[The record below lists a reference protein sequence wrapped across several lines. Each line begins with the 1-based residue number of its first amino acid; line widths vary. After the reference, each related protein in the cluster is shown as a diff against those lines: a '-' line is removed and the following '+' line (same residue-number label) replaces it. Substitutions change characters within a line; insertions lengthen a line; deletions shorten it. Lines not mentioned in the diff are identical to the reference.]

1 VDRRDCSWPGDPVPE
16 GPKTEV
22 EVEAQIELGKLLAP
36 ARAGREPDSGVTVA
50 GWDVST
56 EEANLG
62 YIRGTIKPALGIKEV
77 RKVRGQLLD
86 TLYARLQKCGE
97 LVVLP
102 VRRAVQA
109 QPLVVVRLGVLTPT
123 GVGVLALLG

>member
-1 VDRRDCSWPGDPVPE
+1 MC
-16 GPKTEV
+16 
-22 EVEAQIELGKLLAP
+22 AGK
-36 ARAGREPDSGVTVA
+36 GVTVAELLDAYVPVA

-56 EEANLG
+56 EGANLG
-62 YIRGTIKPALGIKEV
+62 HIHRTLKPALGIKEV

-97 LVVLP
+97 SVVLP

-109 QPLVVVRLGVLTPT
+109 QPLVVVRLGVFSPT
-123 GVGVLALLG
+123 GVGVLAALLG

>member
-1 VDRRDCSWPGDPVPE
+1 MACE
-16 GPKTEV
+16 GLRGERPAGRSGSGRPQTEV
-22 EVEAQIELGKLLAP
+22 EVEAQIELGK
-36 ARAGREPDSGVTVA
+36 
-50 GWDVST
+50 
-56 EEANLG
+56 
-62 YIRGTIKPALGIKEV
+62 LGIKEV

-97 LVVLP
+97 SVVLP

>member
-1 VDRRDCSWPGDPVPE
+1 MYPAAMTYAPSGHIEQLPSGSW
-16 GPKTEV
+16 
-22 EVEAQIELGKLLAP
+22 
-36 ARAGREPDSGVTVA
+36 RAKVYA
-50 GWDVST
+50 G
-56 EEANLG
+56 
-62 YIRGTIKPALGIKEV
+62 KEV

-97 LVVLP
+97 SVVLP

>member
-1 VDRRDCSWPGDPVPE
+1 MAKVCAGKDRPGDPVPE

-22 EVEAQIELGKLLAP
+22 GVEAQIELGK
-36 ARAGREPDSGVTVA
+36 
-50 GWDVST
+50 
-56 EEANLG
+56 
-62 YIRGTIKPALGIKEV
+62 LGIKEV

-86 TLYARLQKCGE
+86 TSTRLQKCGE
-97 LVVLP
+97 SVVLP
-102 VRRAVQA
+102 VRRAVHA